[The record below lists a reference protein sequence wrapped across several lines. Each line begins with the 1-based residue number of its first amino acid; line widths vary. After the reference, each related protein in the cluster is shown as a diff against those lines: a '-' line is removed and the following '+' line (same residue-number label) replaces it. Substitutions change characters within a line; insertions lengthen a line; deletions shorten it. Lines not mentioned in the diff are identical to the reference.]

1 MFIKEITKNKN
12 TEAEIIN
19 IIMLRN
25 NNNIKARKK
34 IIDMPMVKLDSK
46 VNSREKIKEIY
57 SERVKLDYKEI
68 KK

>member
-1 MFIKEITKNKN
+1 
-12 TEAEIIN
+12 
-19 IIMLRN
+19 MLRN